1 MTICLAPQ
9 ILQSRPDWAGWEEQ
23 IICLVSHVCSERL
36 RRACHMTAQKR
47 MVTTVQTLDPRT
59 KDARKNAIDLTLE
72 RDLHFK
78 QNRILC
84 FSLLL

>member
-1 MTICLAPQ
+1 
-9 ILQSRPDWAGWEEQ
+9 
-23 IICLVSHVCSERL
+23 
-36 RRACHMTAQKR
+36 MTAQKR

-59 KDARKNAIDLTLE
+59 KDMRKNAIDLTLE

-78 QNRILC
+78 QNRILG